1 MIRVL
6 VAEDVRL
13 LRETLTAVL
22 DLEDDLQVVAAVERG
37 DEIVP
42 AAQRCAPDV
51 ALLDIDLP
59 GVDGLTGARLLA
71 ERVPGCRTV
80 ILTGLTRPGHL
91 RRALAAGASGF
102 LLKHSP
108 PQALI
113 DGIRRVAA
121 GERVVDPQV
130 ALAALETPDNPLPAR
145 EVDVLRLA
153 ATGAEP
159 AEIAAALFLSVGTVR
174 NYLSSAIT
182 RLDARNRV
190 DAIRIATDQGWL

>member
-1 MIRVL
+1 MIRVMI
-6 VAEDVRL
+6 AEDVRL
-13 LRETLTAVL
+13 LRETLGAVL
-22 DLEDDLQVVAAVERG
+22 DLEDDLRVVAVVERG
-37 DEIVP
+37 DDVVP
-42 AAQRCAPDV
+42 AAQRFTPDV

-59 GVDGLTGARLLA
+59 GVDGLTAAQLLA
-71 ERVPGCRTV
+71 EQVPDCRTV

-113 DGIRRVAA
+113 DGIRTVAA
-121 GERVVDPQV
+121 GGRAVDPQV
-130 ALAALETPDNPLPAR
+130 ALAALETPDSPLPAR

-153 ATGAEP
+153 STGAEP
-159 AEIAAALFLSVGTVR
+159 GEIAAALFLSVGTVR

>member
-1 MIRVL
+1 MIRVMI
-6 VAEDVRL
+6 AEDVRL
-13 LRETLTAVL
+13 LRETLRAVL
-22 DLEDDLQVVAAVERG
+22 DLEDDLRVVAVVERG
-37 DEIVP
+37 DDVVS
-42 AAQRCAPDV
+42 AAERSTPDV

-59 GVDGLTGARLLA
+59 GVDGLTAARLLA
-71 ERVPGCRTV
+71 DQVPGCRTV

-113 DGIRRVAA
+113 DGIRKVAA
-121 GERVVDPQV
+121 GGRVVDPQV
-130 ALAALETPDNPLPAR
+130 ALAALETPDSPLPAR

-153 ATGAEP
+153 STGAEP
-159 AEIAAALFLSVGTVR
+159 DEIAAALFLSVGTVR
-174 NYLSSAIT
+174 NYLSSAVT